1 MATNSLTFSTWQ
13 QARWMQP
20 PQPSTQ
26 ADIAAARVQ
35 SCTYTARHSRIGRP
49 ARGAPSR
56 FGLVQLAGPR
66 GVPIPLRAHR
76 RAARATR
83 GSAARPTAASA
94 AADAA
99 TSSAQSAGDVAI
111 SISTFNILA
120 PIYKRLAGEA
130 VRESAF
136 PEEWMTRNERILAA
150 VRATESTVVCLQEFW
165 FNADLERMYHDALE
179 AHGYQLYKL
188 PRTNARGDGLVTA
201 VRGGEGVSVADYEPI
216 LFNDC
221 GDRVAQLLR
230 LRVPGGGEM
239 LVVNTHLALPA
250 QRQLQPHPPPR
261 VHQPIHPARHPPRS
275 PSSAHHPHPQVYKVL
290 EYLEQYRQRH
300 HLPALP
306 IVLCG
311 DLNGTKAGRVYR
323 FLRSQGFVSCYD
335 TAMQH
340 PDHDTRWV
348 SHRNHHGV
356 LVGVDYIWLLNPS
369 AQDQPLTADW
379 KAAIFQ
385 MIKAKL
391 GEAGMEEE
399 RQAFDFFR
407 SESEAGAEAQGE
419 VAEHVTVE
427 QFNYAMDQLG
437 LTGEGTVG
445 LTRAEIEELVQ
456 CVDTDGNGVIDYDEF
471 KHFSFHDS
479 SCAFSFS
486 SSPVVQTLLLAPSM
500 EETYARIKQATGIV
514 ELAWP
519 SNPPPSASAASP
531 AALASTVQGESSLSP
546 DLVVCGAQLLPDPMA
561 HGVWPD
567 DYSISDHAILTA
579 AFTAAPTST

>member
-1 MATNSLTFSTWQ
+1 MATNSLTLSRWQ
-13 QARWMQP
+13 QAPWMQP
-20 PQPSTQ
+20 LQPSTQ

-35 SCTYTARHSRIGRP
+35 SCTYTARRSRAGRP
-49 ARGAPSR
+49 ARGAPSP
-56 FGLVQLAGPR
+56 FGLVRLAAPR
-66 GVPIPLRAHR
+66 GMPIPLRAQR
-76 RAARATR
+76 CATRSTR

-99 TSSAQSAGDVAI
+99 TSSAQSGGDVAI

-120 PIYKRLAGEA
+120 PIYKRLAREA

-136 PEEWMTRNERILAA
+136 PEEWMARNERILAA
-150 VRATESTVVCLQEFW
+150 VRATDSTVVCLQEFW
-165 FNADLERMYHDALE
+165 FNADLERMYHGALE

-188 PRTNARGDGLVTA
+188 PRTNSRGDGLVTA

-239 LVVNTHLALPA
+239 LVVNTHLLF
-250 QRQLQPHPPPR
+250 PHN
-261 VHQPIHPARHPPRS
+261 AN
-275 PSSAHHPHPQVYKVL
+275 SSLIRLREVYKVL
-290 EYLEQYRQRH
+290 EYLEQYRQCH

-407 SESEAGAEAQGE
+407 SDSEAGEEEQGE

-471 KHFSFHDS
+471 K
-479 SCAFSFS
+479 
-486 SSPVVQTLLLAPSM
+486 TLLLAPSM

-514 ELAWP
+514 ESPWP
-519 SNPPPSASAASP
+519 STPPPSASAASP
-531 AALASTVQGESSLSP
+531 AAPASTVQGESSSSP

-579 AFTAAPTST
+579 TFTAAPTRT

>member
-1 MATNSLTFSTWQ
+1 MATNSLTLSTWQ
-13 QARWMQP
+13 QAPWMQP
-20 PQPSTQ
+20 LQPSTQ
-26 ADIAAARVQ
+26 ADIAATRVQ
-35 SCTYTARHSRIGRP
+35 SCTYTARRSRIGRP

-56 FGLVQLAGPR
+56 FGLVQLAAPR
-66 GVPIPLRAHR
+66 GVAQRLTT
-76 RAARATR
+76 RATR
-83 GSAARPTAASA
+83 GSAVRRTAASA

-99 TSSAQSAGDVAI
+99 VTSAQSAGDVAL

-136 PEEWMTRNERILAA
+136 PEEWMARNERILAA
-150 VRATESTVVCLQEFW
+150 VRATDSTVVCLQEFW

-188 PRTNARGDGLVTA
+188 PRTNARGDGLLMA

-230 LRVPGGGEM
+230 LRMPGAGEM
-239 LVVNTHLALPA
+239 LVVNTHLLF
-250 QRQLQPHPPPR
+250 PHN
-261 VHQPIHPARHPPRS
+261 AN
-275 PSSAHHPHPQVYKVL
+275 SSLIRLREVYKVL

-335 TAMQH
+335 AAMH
-340 PDHDTRWV
+340 HADHDTAWV

-356 LVGVDYIWLLNPS
+356 LVGVDYIWLLNPT

-407 SESEAGAEAQGE
+407 SDSEAGAEEQGE

-471 KHFSFHDS
+471 K
-479 SCAFSFS
+479 
-486 SSPVVQTLLLAPSM
+486 TLLLAPSM

-514 ELAWP
+514 EQPWP
-519 SNPPPSASAASP
+519 SNPPAPASTASP
-531 AALASTVQGESSLSP
+531 APPASTEQPDSASSR
-546 DLVVCGAQLLPDPMA
+546 DLVVCAAQLQPAAMA
-561 HGVWPD
+561 QGVWPD

-579 AFTAAPTST
+579 AFSAAPTHA

>member
-1 MATNSLTFSTWQ
+1 MVANSLSLSTWQ
-13 QARWMQP
+13 QARWMLP
-20 PQPSTQ
+20 LRPSTQ
-26 ADIAAARVQ
+26 ADIAAARAEA
-35 SCTYTARHSRIGRP
+35 CTCTARRSPTGRP
-49 ARGAPSR
+49 ASATPSR
-56 FGLVQLAGPR
+56 VGLVQPAAWR
-66 GVPIPLRAHR
+66 GMNLSLRAHR
-76 RAARATR
+76 RATRATR

-99 TSSAQSAGDVAI
+99 AASGQAAGDVAL

-136 PEEWMTRNERILAA
+136 REEWVARNERILAA
-150 VRATESTVVCLQEFW
+150 LRAVDSTVVCLQEFW

-179 AHGYQLYKL
+179 EHGYQLFKL

-201 VRGGEGVSVADYEPI
+201 VRGGQGVSVADYEPI

-230 LRVPGGGEM
+230 LRVRGGEM
-239 LVVNTHLALPA
+239 LLVNTHLLF
-250 QRQLQPHPPPR
+250 PHN
-261 VHQPIHPARHPPRS
+261 AN
-275 PSSAHHPHPQVYKVL
+275 SSLIRLREVYKVL

-300 HLPALP
+300 GLPALP

-311 DLNGTKAGRVYR
+311 DLNGTKTGRVYR

-335 TAMQH
+335 TAKQH
-340 PDHDTRWV
+340 ADNDACWV
-348 SHRNHHGV
+348 SHRNHHGA

-369 AQDQPLTADW
+369 AQDEPLTADW

-407 SESEAGAEAQGE
+407 SDSEAGAQGQGE
-419 VAEHVTVE
+419 VPEHVTAE
-427 QFNYAMDQLG
+427 QFKYAMDQLG

-445 LTRAEIEELVQ
+445 LTRVEIEELVQ

-471 KHFSFHDS
+471 KS
-479 SCAFSFS
+479 
-486 SSPVVQTLLLAPSM
+486 LLLAPSM
-500 EETYARIKQATGIV
+500 EETYARIKEATGIV
-514 ELAWP
+514 ELPWP
-519 SNPPPSASAASP
+519 SNPAASATSP
-531 AALASTVQGESSLSP
+531 APTPFTVQPDTSSAP
-546 DLVVCGAQLLPDPMA
+546 DLLVCEAQLVPDPMA
-561 HGVWPD
+561 RGVWPD

-579 AFTAAPTST
+579 AFTAAGTHA

>member
-1 MATNSLTFSTWQ
+1 MATNSLTFTTW

-20 PQPSTQ
+20 LQPSTQ
-26 ADIAAARVQ
+26 ADIAAPGVD
-35 SCTYTARHSRIGRP
+35 SCTCTARRFRIARP

-56 FGLVQLAGPR
+56 SALVQLAAPR
-66 GVPIPLRAHR
+66 GVPTRLRALR
-76 RAARATR
+76 RATRATR
-83 GSAARPTAASA
+83 GSAARHTAASA
-94 AADAA
+94 AAA
-99 TSSAQSAGDVAI
+99 SAEPAGGVEL

-136 PEEWMTRNERILAA
+136 PEEWMARNERILAA
-150 VRATESTVVCLQEFW
+150 LRATDSTVVCLQEFW
-165 FNADLERMYHDALE
+165 FNADLERMYHHALE

-188 PRTNARGDGLVTA
+188 PRTNARGDGLLTA
-201 VRGGEGVSVADYEPI
+201 VRGGQGVSVADYEPI

-230 LRVPGGGEM
+230 LRVHGGGEM
-239 LVVNTHLALPA
+239 LLVNTHLLF
-250 QRQLQPHPPPR
+250 PHN
-261 VHQPIHPARHPPRS
+261 AN
-275 PSSAHHPHPQVYKVL
+275 SSLIRLREVYKVL

-340 PDHDTRWV
+340 PDHDTCWV
-348 SHRNHHGV
+348 SHRNHHGA
-356 LVGVDYIWLLNPS
+356 LVGVDYIWLLNPT
-369 AQDQPLTADW
+369 AQDKPLTADW

-407 SESEAGAEAQGE
+407 SDSEAGAEGQGE
-419 VAEHVTVE
+419 QAEYVTVE

-471 KHFSFHDS
+471 K
-479 SCAFSFS
+479 
-486 SSPVVQTLLLAPSM
+486 TLLLAPSM
-500 EETYARIKQATGIV
+500 EETYARIRQATGIV
-514 ELAWP
+514 ESPWP
-519 SNPPPSASAASP
+519 SNPPASASLSSPASP
-531 AALASTVQGESSLSP
+531 ASTVERDLSSSR
-546 DLVVCGAQLLPDPMA
+546 DLVVCGAQLVPEPMA
-561 HGVWPD
+561 QGVWPD

-579 AFTAAPTST
+579 AFTAAPTRT